1 MRKECRIY
9 GSGGQGVITL
19 GHLLGSATIQDRK
32 EAVMTEEYSPY
43 ITGGWSRAD
52 LILSDARIDHP
63 LVVEPDYLIA
73 LNQEGFDENIK
84 SVKPDGIIFTDSG
97 TVDWH
102 NSYGKRVV
110 GIPAREL
117 AGKIGKPQS
126 ANIILF
132 GLFSGITGIPG
143 RDSCLSAI
151 ASRFPKQKSGNAEAF
166 ELGFSAGEKLE

>member
-19 GHLLGSATIQDRK
+19 GHLIGSAAIQDNK

-52 LILSDARIDHP
+52 LILSDRKIDHP
-63 LVVEPDYLIA
+63 LVVELDYLIA
-73 LNQEGFDENIK
+73 LNQEGFDENIR
-84 SVKPDGIIFTDSG
+84 SVKSDGIVFTDSG

-102 NSYGKRVV
+102 NSYGKRV
-110 GIPAREL
+110 ISMPAREL
-117 AGKIGKPQS
+117 AGKIGRPQS

-132 GLFSGITGIPG
+132 GLFSGTTGIPG

-151 ASRFPKQKSGNAEAF
+151 ASRFPKHKSGNAEAF
-166 ELGFSAGEKLE
+166 DLGFNAGEKLE